1 MVAYRV
7 YLLDGANRFTRA
19 EVVEAACDDEAARQA
34 RNLLRD
40 FVKCEI
46 WNGEKLVAS
55 MSADD
60 LPE

>member
-7 YLLDGANRFTRA
+7 YLLDGVNRFTRA
-19 EVVEAACDDEAARQA
+19 EVVEAASDEEATRQA
-34 RNLLRD
+34 RNLMNG

-46 WNGEKLVAS
+46 WNGEKLIAR

-60 LPE
+60 APE

>member
-7 YLLDGANRFTRA
+7 YLLDGVNRFTRA
-19 EVVEAACDDEAARQA
+19 EVVEATSDEEATRQA
-34 RNLLRD
+34 RNLNG

-60 LPE
+60 RPE